1 MCLYTACSLRPQFST
16 VQQFFS
22 TAVALTLFATPR
34 VNGPETSCHRATF
47 ALGRCSAAAAFWKWT
62 DDIMLLHF
70 IISFGTSNIY
80 AGHVLWVWSIG
91 MQHCSGL
98 HSYDIICFCL
108 FICLAFCFS
117 SFYAFWLFVLYAFMP
132 FWLFVL
138 SVFMPF
144 GFLFYLFFF
153 CPIVM
158 AYFAAHSG
166 ADRIFGAPV
175 EWPCHIF
182 PWEVGEQSQMLY
194 LFFALNNY

>member
-1 MCLYTACSLRPQFST
+1 M
-16 VQQFFS
+16 
-22 TAVALTLFATPR
+22 ALTLFATPR
-34 VNGPETSCHRATF
+34 VNGPETSCHLATF

-158 AYFAAHSG
+158 AFLRHIVARIAYLVLRLSG
-166 ADRIFGAPV
+166 QAT
-175 EWPCHIF
+175 
-182 PWEVGEQSQMLY
+182 
-194 LFFALNNY
+194 FFHGKLACKARCCTFFLLWIIINHFFLKL

>member
-1 MCLYTACSLRPQFST
+1 
-16 VQQFFS
+16 
-22 TAVALTLFATPR
+22 
-34 VNGPETSCHRATF
+34 
-47 ALGRCSAAAAFWKWT
+47 
-62 DDIMLLHF
+62 MLLHF

-138 SVFMPF
+138 SVF
-144 GFLFYLFFF
+144 

-158 AYFAAHSG
+158 AFFAAHSG

-175 EWPCHIF
+175 EWPGHIF
-182 PWEVGEQSQMLY
+182 PWEVGLQSQMLY